1 MTQQEIIKDSLS
13 KILSGIKQLRKTFP
27 FKEFTIDGRLVGDIG
42 EVLVHRDYAIK
53 LYDKLV
59 GGYDG
64 ETSDGR
70 KVQIKATF
78 KNSLTFS
85 KIPDYYLGI
94 KINADG
100 TYIEI
105 YNGPSKNIEK
115 KYRHRKGFGKILL
128 SFPNSVL
135 MELSNNITAKDRI
148 PKRRRVNN

>member
-1 MTQQEIIKDSLS
+1 MKHNEVIKDSLS
-13 KILSGIKQLRKTFP
+13 KIFTGIQLLRKTFP

-42 EVLVHRDYAIK
+42 EVLVQRDYAIK

-100 TYIEI
+100 TYSEI
-105 YNGPSKNIEK
+105 YNGPSQKIVEK
-115 KYRHRKGFGKILL
+115 YGHRKGFGKILL
-128 SFPNSVL
+128 SFPNS
-135 MELSNNITAKDRI
+135 A
-148 PKRRRVNN
+148 